1 MKPSDSLPT
10 LNKYLEDQEYEY
22 LTLAMEV
29 SHGVVKQ
36 AARIAGREPGPFYK
50 KLLDYGIKAR
60 DYRGIYHGPEWQAA
74 HKDLPREPNGYFKK
88 QKGFIFGG
96 AYVYLAMALA
106 AAALA
111 AVCYLTGRS
120 DGRALERSEW
130 VSQQNSDL
138 RTANQAID
146 AAHKKAR
153 EQEAQS
159 AQKVAAVS
167 TAYQKDLAN
176 ANRAKDLAL
185 NALRA
190 GGLRVAVTGC
200 QATDGGTGQ
209 AAPAAP
215 GRDGGA
221 ATGFLAENDAA
232 FLLSEASRA
241 DEVTLQLRACQAVI
255 RADRS

>member
-1 MKPSDSLPT
+1 MADLP
-10 LNKYLEDQEYEY
+10 LSKFLKVVERNCLVEALETCKTAKD
-22 LTLAMEV
+22 
-29 SHGVVKQ
+29 
-36 AARIAGREPGPFYK
+36 AAAE
-50 KLLDYGIKAR
+50 LGIKYENLRKKAR
-60 DYRGIYHGPEWQAA
+60 AHGLKLTAF
-74 HKDLPREPNGYFKK
+74 HKQR
-88 QKGFIFGG
+88 GFIFGG
-96 AYVYLAMALA
+96 VYVYLAIAVGLAIALA
-106 AAALA
+106 LA
-111 AVCYLTGRS
+111 FNGGRKYE
-120 DGRALERSEW
+120 RADWLD
-130 VSQQNSDL
+130 QQNSDL